1 MTELNKAKMTE
12 VNNAEQTNAEQ
23 TNTQSI
29 NTQSTHTQAGNTP
42 SANTPSANTQVQFP
56 GADKVIAL
64 DTALDNGNVTCIA
77 LRKPMPGDLR
87 GLKLLDIIQMDAGA
101 VAQLV
106 PRIAMNN
113 FTAQH
118 FYQLDPA
125 DLLEVMTEIATF
137 FTKDQHL
144 TQ

>member
-1 MTELNKAKMTE
+1 MTELNKAQTTE
-12 VNNAEQTNAEQ
+12 TNDVKP
-23 TNTQSI
+23 TNTP
-29 NTQSTHTQAGNTP
+29 A
-42 SANTPSANTQVQFP
+42 QFP

-64 DTALDNGNVTCIA
+64 DTALDDGKITCVA

-101 VAQLV
+101 VAQLI
-106 PRIAMNN
+106 PRIAINH

-125 DLLEVMTEIATF
+125 DLLEIMTEIATF